1 MRPLICLCLATGLL
15 AGEAPQPGR
24 DPVFL
29 SRILADDGG
38 GSQPWKTFRVSED
51 SASAVVEVV
60 GEYSREELRQV
71 AFQDFLVWF
80 REDLKLFWLKHGVPG
95 PAANWPNTV
104 PVHRFAG
111 NPLPQNVPLDGRGFY
126 SISKER

>member
-15 AGEAPQPGR
+15 AGEAQQPGR
-24 DPVFL
+24 DPAFL

-38 GSQPWKTFRVSED
+38 GSQPWKTFRVPED

-71 AFQDFLVWF
+71 AFQEFLVWF
-80 REDLKLFWLKHGVPG
+80 SKDLKQFWLKHGFPG
-95 PAANWPNTV
+95 PAQDWPVRTL
-104 PVHRFAG
+104 PVNRFGG
-111 NPLPQNVPLDGRGFY
+111 NPVPQYAPLGRVGF
-126 SISKER
+126 